1 MLFLLAQSCWDNTQF
16 KRWRFYPV
24 GLTCGRWTH
33 ILTALA
39 CYTTWKLRKTGSSTP
54 PFYTPESLE
63 GSFRA
68 EHNQRTCWETARTSE
83 HPACALASTLQVITT
98 VKYHSCHLRVYSWRC
113 PTKQMDSGEFAL
125 SSHPKPS
132 KKQSAAHA
140 VEAKSY
146 RTHIICAR
154 GLALPSGLVLQNS
167 GCRTGWCHWQF

>member
-1 MLFLLAQSCWDNTQF
+1 MKVLSCWSNLW
-16 KRWRFYPV
+16 KMNSYPH
-24 GLTCGRWTH
+24 CTH
-33 ILTALA
+33 LLHYLKIKKNGQLYPSILHTREPRG
-39 CYTTWKLRKTGSSTP
+39 KLPSEP
-54 PFYTPESLE
+54 
-63 GSFRA
+63 
-68 EHNQRTCWETARTSE
+68 NQRTCWDSARTSE

-140 VEAKSY
+140 AEAKSY

-167 GCRTGWCHWQF
+167 GCRTGWCH